1 MTPEGGTPPPS
12 GPPPAVG
19 PPAPGVPPTDETP
32 ATPAAPPAGG
42 APPDATVIDLGVV
55 GASENITLSE
65 RSVSSSVQTAD
76 PTREILKESGAR
88 VVAYALVGTLSGA
101 VLITLLIC
109 LAIVAWSG
117 SPDRTKQ
124 FTDAVTP
131 LFEAVT
137 KLASTVFGPLLAFV
151 LGYYF
156 SKEQSQK
163 TT

>member
-1 MTPEGGTPPPS
+1 MTPEGG
-12 GPPPAVG
+12 
-19 PPAPGVPPTDETP
+19 PPTAEVEASSP
-32 ATPAAPPAGG
+32 ADITITGG
-42 APPDATVIDLGVV
+42 L
-55 GASENITLSE
+55 E
-65 RSVSSSVQTAD
+65 SSVTTTD

-88 VVAYALVGTLSGA
+88 VVAYTLVGTLSGA
-101 VLITLLIC
+101 ILITLLIC

-117 SPDRTKQ
+117 APERTKQ

-156 SKEQSQK
+156 SKEQNQK
-163 TT
+163 SS